1 MTPSQREGHRR
12 DSNGSSQSKW
22 NCRDSSPITEPW
34 VQFRHDLVLASSWSN
49 QIQSPLPKKQHLS
62 AGSIQS
68 AVHVNSWESYS
79 PEFC

>member
-49 QIQSPLPKKQHLS
+49 QIQSPPPQKTTPFGRLHPIRCARELV
-62 AGSIQS
+62 G
-68 AVHVNSWESYS
+68 VL
-79 PEFC
+79 